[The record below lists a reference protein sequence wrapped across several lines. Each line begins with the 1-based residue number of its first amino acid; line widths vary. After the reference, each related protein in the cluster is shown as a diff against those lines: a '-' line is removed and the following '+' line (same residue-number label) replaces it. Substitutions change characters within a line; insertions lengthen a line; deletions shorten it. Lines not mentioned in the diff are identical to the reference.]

1 MCRCAAIL
9 LMMLQAT
16 LFSAG
21 LQNAIS
27 HTRDG
32 RSWTPGHAFVSPHTL
47 CLVGVEEDSSDLG
60 EAWGGQRAGYPRALL
75 FECWG
80 DRGKREPELGLGLV
94 MRVARPPAAGLESG
108 KTGRG
113 TVGWRESGGRVRRK
127 QRQTFLQ
134 PPSPEMVLQPEWR
147 QMRVKLC
154 ASKLLGKP

>member
-47 CLVGVEEDSSDLG
+47 CPVGVEKDSSDLG
-60 EAWGGQRAGYPRALL
+60 EAWGGQRAGCPRALL

-80 DRGKREPELGLGLV
+80 DRGKREPELGLGLG
-94 MRVARPPAAGLESG
+94 MRVAWP
-108 KTGRG
+108 G
-113 TVGWRESGGRVRRK
+113 TVGWRESEAESPGSRGRLFSGLRA
-127 QRQTFLQ
+127 
-134 PPSPEMVLQPEWR
+134 PEMVLQPEWR